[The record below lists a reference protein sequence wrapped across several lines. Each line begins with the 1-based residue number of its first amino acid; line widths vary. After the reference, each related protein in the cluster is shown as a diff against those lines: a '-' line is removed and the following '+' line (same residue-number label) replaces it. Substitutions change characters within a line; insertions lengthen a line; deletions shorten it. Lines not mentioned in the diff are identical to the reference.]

1 MLLADKNILK
11 IYHNSSKERLSLTA
25 AMRRIESEAVT
36 EFDSPLGVCVDV
48 IVQQ

>member
-11 IYHNSSKERLSLTA
+11 MYHNSSKERLSLTA
-25 AMRRIESEAVT
+25 AMRRIESEA